1 MNCPAEK
8 PTNQHNQTMASLE
21 LARLWK
27 LHLVD
32 SAIHDIRHRAA
43 TLDPGKAAQGAVDKL
58 VAEEPTRAGEFHQL
72 HGEQLDLE
80 LANKTVEDKL
90 KRYEKD
96 LYGGKIVNA
105 REVENVEKEM
115 TILRRQRD
123 KNDERLL
130 ELMDLVPPAKKRA
143 DAYQAELDRAKA
155 ALADARKKAKE
166 LRAKLEAD
174 YAENTKLRPERA
186 KVISPALLAKYE
198 ALRQKHTTGMAE
210 VIKFRNCGGCGM
222 VLAERVL
229 VALQEDKVATCDAC
243 HRILYWTEG
252 VV

>member
-1 MNCPAEK
+1 
-8 PTNQHNQTMASLE
+8 MASLE

-32 SAIHDIRHRAA
+32 AAIHDIRHRAA
-43 TLDPGKAAQGAVDKL
+43 TLDPGKAAQKAIDKL
-58 VAEEPTRAGEFHQL
+58 AGEESSRAGVYHQL
-72 HGEQLDLE
+72 HAEQLDLE
-80 LANKTVEDKL
+80 LANKSVEDKL

-115 TILRRQRD
+115 AMLRRQRD

-130 ELMDLVPPAKKRA
+130 ELMDLVPPAKKQA
-143 DAYQAELDRAKA
+143 DAFQTEMDAAKA
-155 ALADARKKAKE
+155 ALADARRKAVALKSQLEKE
-166 LRAKLEAD
+166 

-186 KVISPALLAKYE
+186 KNISPALLAKYE
-198 ALRQKHTTGMAE
+198 AIRQKHTTGMAE
-210 VIKFRNCGGCGM
+210 VVKHRNCGGCGM
-222 VLAERVL
+222 ILAERVL
-229 VALQEDKVATCDAC
+229 VGLQEDKVMACDAC
-243 HRILYWTEG
+243 HRILYWTDG